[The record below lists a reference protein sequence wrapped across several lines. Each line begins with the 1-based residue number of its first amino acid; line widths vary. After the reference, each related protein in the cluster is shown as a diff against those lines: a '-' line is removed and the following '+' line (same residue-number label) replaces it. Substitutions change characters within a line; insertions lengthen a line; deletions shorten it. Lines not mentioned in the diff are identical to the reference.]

1 MYNICFI
8 TPNLGKGGMERVISI
23 LSNTLVEKNYYV
35 TIITL
40 INNHVEYEFNE
51 RIKVIHLNDIFKGG
65 ITAKISIL
73 WKLIKTLKKL
83 NPNVVLSFSEV
94 FNPLSIIACKLNNL
108 KIYISDRSNPL
119 MNHKLRDIISRKLI
133 YPIANGILAQT
144 ELAKSIF
151 IKKHYN
157 SNILVLPNPIIEF
170 KNNNINFAKKTVI
183 SVGRL
188 ITSKNHKELIDIFSE
203 INMKDWELIIVGDG
217 ELRATLENYISSKNL
232 NEKILLP
239 GKSDKIEEWLDKGS
253 IFAFTSLSEG
263 FPNALNEAM
272 AYPLACIAY
281 DCPAGVSDLIINNV
295 NGYLI
300 PIKNKNLYREKL
312 EELMYSEKVRQEFM
326 MQGIKNRDKYN
337 RYYITDMLLEFI
349 L

>member
-170 KNNNINFAKKTVI
+170 KNNNINSAKKTVI

-232 NEKILLP
+232 
-239 GKSDKIEEWLDKGS
+239 D
-253 IFAFTSLSEG
+253 
-263 FPNALNEAM
+263 
-272 AYPLACIAY
+272 
-281 DCPAGVSDLIINNV
+281 
-295 NGYLI
+295 
-300 PIKNKNLYREKL
+300 R
-312 EELMYSEKVRQEFM
+312 
-326 MQGIKNRDKYN
+326 
-337 RYYITDMLLEFI
+337 
-349 L
+349 